1 MADTHSGL
9 EPRDI
14 RIRRM
19 RFRAWHRGM
28 QEADLV
34 FGRFADKHLATMS
47 DEELDQFEELLEL
60 LDQDVLDWIFGR
72 EPVPAAYDWPL
83 TRAMLAFDAKDAL
96 NK

>member
-1 MADTHSGL
+1 MADTQSGP

-34 FGRFADKHLATMS
+34 FGRFADKNLETMS
-47 DEELDQFEELLEL
+47 DEELDQFDILLEL

-96 NK
+96 QK